1 MARFAS
7 VFFFATLALVGAG
20 CQLLGHD
27 ADAPDPVAAALER
40 MTADAQLAVDAKLA
54 SELQGLHGEIG
65 RLREEN
71 RHLRAEAAGLR
82 KAKERAVR
90 RMFRKTRGD
99 SARTP
104 RRDGAADDDD
114 GPTCLICMDA
124 RIEVVFLPCG
134 HAYVCMQCGGTLAA
148 CPMCRSPVERAI
160 RLYE

>member
-1 MARFAS
+1 M
-7 VFFFATLALVGAG
+7 TAG
-20 CQLLGHD
+20 EFSLGVYLLQHFC
-27 ADAPDPVAAALER
+27 PAALER

-134 HAYVCMQCGGTLAA
+134 HAYACAHCYAKQQNICAQCQQH
-148 CPMCRSPVERAI
+148 VEASHRIYVA
-160 RLYE
+160 L